1 MTGIYYSFGSHCIA
15 ANKLSLISSRQ
26 KCDRNQEADR
36 HKQVCV
42 VPVSPVEKTS
52 LLFFFFLKAYW
63 LGLGFS
69 KPCSCRSPG
78 SAKPAAADIL
88 HRASSNDSNAMCFL
102 LCACVRQVCV
112 HACVCGKF
120 RLRGICCRF
129 QAHVVGLRN

>member
-52 LLFFFFLKAYW
+52 LLFFLFFESLLA
-63 LGLGFS
+63 
-69 KPCSCRSPG
+69 R
-78 SAKPAAADIL
+78 
-88 HRASSNDSNAMCFL
+88 RASCSLNLAPADLLVLQNWPQQTFCTGLLVMIAMQCVFF
-102 LCACVRQVCV
+102 CVHVCMCGGCVRQVCV
-112 HACVCGKF
+112 YACV
-120 RLRGICCRF
+120 RL
-129 QAHVVGLRN
+129 QVSP

>member
-52 LLFFFFLKAYW
+52 LLFLNFFLESLLA
-63 LGLGFS
+63 
-69 KPCSCRSPG
+69 R
-78 SAKPAAADIL
+78 
-88 HRASSNDSNAMCFL
+88 RASCSLNLAPADLLVLQNWPQQTFCTGLLVMIAMQCVFFSVHVWV
-102 LCACVRQVCV
+102 CVRQVCV
-112 HACVCGKF
+112 HACV
-120 RLRGICCRF
+120 RL
-129 QAHVVGLRN
+129 QVSP

>member
-52 LLFFFFLKAYW
+52 LFYFFESLLA
-63 LGLGFS
+63 
-69 KPCSCRSPG
+69 R
-78 SAKPAAADIL
+78 
-88 HRASSNDSNAMCFL
+88 RASCSLNLAPADLLVLQNWPQQTFCTGLLVMIAMQCVFFSVHVWV
-102 LCACVRQVCV
+102 CVRQVCV
-112 HACVCGKF
+112 HACV
-120 RLRGICCRF
+120 RL
-129 QAHVVGLRN
+129 QVSP

>member
-52 LLFFFFLKAYW
+52 LLFFLLFFLESLLA
-63 LGLGFS
+63 
-69 KPCSCRSPG
+69 R
-78 SAKPAAADIL
+78 
-88 HRASSNDSNAMCFL
+88 RASCSLNLTPADLLVLQNWPQQTFCTGLLVMIAMQCVFFSVHVWV
-102 LCACVRQVCV
+102 CVRQVCV
-112 HACVCGKF
+112 HACV
-120 RLRGICCRF
+120 RL
-129 QAHVVGLRN
+129 QVSP

>member
-52 LLFFFFLKAYW
+52 LLFFLLFFLESLLA
-63 LGLGFS
+63 
-69 KPCSCRSPG
+69 R
-78 SAKPAAADIL
+78 
-88 HRASSNDSNAMCFL
+88 RASCSLNLAPADLLVLQNWPQQTFCTGLLVMIAMQCVFFSVHVWV
-102 LCACVRQVCV
+102 CVRQVCV
-112 HACVCGKF
+112 HACV
-120 RLRGICCRF
+120 RL
-129 QAHVVGLRN
+129 QVSP